1 MTTQQIG
8 IQLKANGAQA
18 VITDIRKVA
27 DTMQR
32 LDAASA
38 IATRGLTSLAGGF
51 RVLSGVAVTGG
62 VAAGLTGIVRGLDA
76 LNDAAD
82 ATGASLNNLAGL
94 ERLARINGGNLDQVT
109 SAIVKLNQQLNGSDG
124 SDSKSAIALK
134 ALGLEVDKLKQLDPA
149 DAIVQVGRALNQF
162 ADDGDKARLAQIL
175 FGKSLRELAPL
186 LNDIG
191 ASTGE
196 YAVESAKAAQEAEK
210 FAKNAAQLGFVFEG
224 FGRSLVGPV
233 LEGLNAFIDRVRV
246 AQRAGQ
252 GLAGSLIGAGL
263 LGEGDLGNAERA
275 LANAQSDLGRA
286 QNPEVRANLE
296 RRINELNRQLVEE
309 RRRMGLDQ
317 PAAPRPSVAGSVAD
331 AERAAEAEKKLEA
344 TRKTSADA
352 AKRLAEEERKRR
364 EGIAIELADQKLLLA
379 LVMQGND
386 VDEAR
391 LRIQLARKGLTAPEI
406 EETIR
411 LKAAVEELIDAKK
424 LAAEAEEAEI
434 KRRQEIID
442 SAFAQ
447 EQAVAA
453 QVKSV
458 EEQII
463 SQLQQNETLGL
474 TGVALA
480 EVEAAR
486 LRDAAAEALRRAEV
500 LESDAVSQA
509 EAGRVRELAARYNEL
524 ADAKLAG
531 ALKAADIEK
540 AKGAIE
546 AQQREASDLQ
556 KIFDDVGKSLT
567 DSLFRGF
574 ESGKSFARSFKD
586 AIVNSFKS
594 LVVRFIAQP
603 VLSGISGSIAGAF
616 GFSGAAQ
623 AGQDAAGGFGGGF
636 LNALSGGKTIFDAL
650 SGGLTSGLTSFATT
664 LGNAG
669 FSSGAQFI
677 NGFSSALNGGSAA
690 TFSGASSAFNLGNF
704 AGQAAPFIPAVL
716 SLLQGDFK
724 GAAFSGGGAAIGSF
738 FGGPVGGAI
747 GSVIGSLVG
756 GLFGGGGTP
765 HKGGTFGVSAD
776 AGRILDGRNL
786 SGAKNNG
793 FTDAEF
799 GKIRSASTG
808 ISAIG
813 DALKPVV
820 QQFAASLSLLTQTNI
835 KVAAGIGADGEDASQ
850 AFFRVTEAG
859 KQLAYNVTEF
869 SKDLKKGAEE
879 FAKLLQGGALA
890 FAVQQSSA
898 EQFIRDAF
906 SQFNVTKTDKKTGAT
921 VFDSKAAKA
930 IDPAAVQ
937 AVAQAVNALKAL
949 SPALA
954 SLNVTAAQVVATG
967 KDASTLSAN
976 TAALQA
982 LLTPQELVTAQTN
995 TLSAQFK
1002 ALGLSLP
1009 SSAQGLR
1016 DLVTGI
1022 DKSTESGKKLFGS
1035 VLGLVQ
1041 PFLQLQQAIE
1051 SVNGSAQAA
1060 TEALMQQAIAGAT
1073 SRDDALRRLAIVQ
1086 NGGVLPEVPGFASG
1100 GDFGGGIALVG
1111 ERGPELIS
1119 TGPARI
1125 FNAQQTGQMLAP
1137 ANDESAAEVKALRA
1151 DLRASQTAIASLQ
1164 SRMVRLFERWDST
1177 GLPEVRAL

>member
-82 ATGASLNNLAGL
+82 ATGASLDKLAGL

-124 SDSKSAIALK
+124 SDSKAAIALK
-134 ALGLEVDKLKQLDPA
+134 ALGLEVDKLKKLDPA
-149 DAIVQVGRALNQF
+149 DAIVQVSRAFNQF
-162 ADDGDKARLAQIL
+162 ANDGDKARLQQTE

-317 PAAPRPSVAGSVAD
+317 PAAPRPSVAGSVAA

-453 QVKSV
+453 QVKSL
-458 EEQII
+458 EEQITA
-463 SQLQQNETLGL
+463 QLQQNETLGL
-474 TGVALA
+474 TGIALA

-540 AKGAIE
+540 AKDAIE
-546 AQQREASDLQ
+546 AQQREARDLQ

-567 DSLFRGF
+567 DSL
-574 ESGKSFARSFKD
+574 
-586 AIVNSFKS
+586 
-594 LVVRFIAQP
+594 
-603 VLSGISGSIAGAF
+603 
-616 GFSGAAQ
+616 
-623 AGQDAAGGFGGGF
+623 
-636 LNALSGGKTIFDAL
+636 
-650 SGGLTSGLTSFATT
+650 
-664 LGNAG
+664 
-669 FSSGAQFI
+669 
-677 NGFSSALNGGSAA
+677 
-690 TFSGASSAFNLGNF
+690 
-704 AGQAAPFIPAVL
+704 
-716 SLLQGDFK
+716 
-724 GAAFSGGGAAIGSF
+724 
-738 FGGPVGGAI
+738 
-747 GSVIGSLVG
+747 
-756 GLFGGGGTP
+756 
-765 HKGGTFGVSAD
+765 
-776 AGRILDGRNL
+776 
-786 SGAKNNG
+786 
-793 FTDAEF
+793 
-799 GKIRSASTG
+799 
-808 ISAIG
+808 
-813 DALKPVV
+813 
-820 QQFAASLSLLTQTNI
+820 
-835 KVAAGIGADGEDASQ
+835 
-850 AFFRVTEAG
+850 
-859 KQLAYNVTEF
+859 
-869 SKDLKKGAEE
+869 
-879 FAKLLQGGALA
+879 
-890 FAVQQSSA
+890 
-898 EQFIRDAF
+898 
-906 SQFNVTKTDKKTGAT
+906 
-921 VFDSKAAKA
+921 
-930 IDPAAVQ
+930 
-937 AVAQAVNALKAL
+937 
-949 SPALA
+949 
-954 SLNVTAAQVVATG
+954 
-967 KDASTLSAN
+967 
-976 TAALQA
+976 
-982 LLTPQELVTAQTN
+982 
-995 TLSAQFK
+995 
-1002 ALGLSLP
+1002 
-1009 SSAQGLR
+1009 
-1016 DLVTGI
+1016 
-1022 DKSTESGKKLFGS
+1022 
-1035 VLGLVQ
+1035 
-1041 PFLQLQQAIE
+1041 
-1051 SVNGSAQAA
+1051 
-1060 TEALMQQAIAGAT
+1060 
-1073 SRDDALRRLAIVQ
+1073 
-1086 NGGVLPEVPGFASG
+1086 
-1100 GDFGGGIALVG
+1100 
-1111 ERGPELIS
+1111 
-1119 TGPARI
+1119 
-1125 FNAQQTGQMLAP
+1125 
-1137 ANDESAAEVKALRA
+1137 
-1151 DLRASQTAIASLQ
+1151 
-1164 SRMVRLFERWDST
+1164 
-1177 GLPEVRAL
+1177 